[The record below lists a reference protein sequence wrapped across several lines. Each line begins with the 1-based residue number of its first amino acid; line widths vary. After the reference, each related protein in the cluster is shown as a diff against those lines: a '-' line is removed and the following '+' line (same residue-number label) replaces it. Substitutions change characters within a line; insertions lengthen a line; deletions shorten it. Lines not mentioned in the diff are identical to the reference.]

1 MKNKIIYYIC
11 NGELLKQRF
20 IAVAIAAISLITIN
34 LFAKLGESDITF
46 AIFPLIV
53 SGVLFFSPKVIKND
67 DIEDWQTTNIM
78 IEWRHNIESV
88 ICYVWQKKIWYAIYK
103 KLMWCN
109 KYSFTQRQKSW
120 IKRTCPKKWEKS
132 FKANYWSNWK
142 TVFDSISSK
151 KKRIKYQFYLRSK
164 K

>member
-67 DIEDWQTTNIM
+67 DIED
-78 IEWRHNIESV
+78 
-88 ICYVWQKKIWYAIYK
+88 
-103 KLMWCN
+103 
-109 KYSFTQRQKSW
+109 
-120 IKRTCPKKWEKS
+120 
-132 FKANYWSNWK
+132 
-142 TVFDSISSK
+142 
-151 KKRIKYQFYLRSK
+151 
-164 K
+164 